1 MTSTATDDSG
11 TEYGGLHDARAAE
24 RIGPYVRGVWSRREY
39 SWYVA
44 ASELRSRQ
52 ITSLLG
58 NLWHLINPLLQV
70 GVFFVIFGLVLEV
83 NRGVENFVGY
93 LAVGI
98 FTYSFTQKSVTMG
111 GRSLVKY
118 RGLIQMVSFPR
129 AILPITTTIT
139 EMLAILPAY
148 LVMLIVAIATGEP
161 PALSWVLLIPVFVV
175 HTIMNSGLALVA
187 ARAIS
192 RVPDIQQV
200 LPFVFRLGFYGSGVL
215 FNVNAYVEGNNRLLF
230 ELNPMYCLI
239 EVNRG
244 IVLTDHDV
252 DWSLFGNALIWMV
265 AAVAFGVVYF
275 RRGEDSYGGF

>member
-1 MTSTATDDSG
+1 MSATAADHGATDD
-11 TEYGGLHDARAAE
+11 LHDARAAE
-24 RIGPYVRGVWSRREY
+24 RIGPYLRGVWGRREY

-58 NLWHLINPLLQV
+58 NLWHLINPMLQV
-70 GVFFVIFGLVLEV
+70 GVFFVIFGLVLAV

-98 FTYSFTQKSVTMG
+98 FTYMFTQKSVTMG

-148 LVMLIVAIATGEP
+148 LVMLIVAMATGER
-161 PALSWVLLIPVFVV
+161 PAFAWALLIPVFAV
-175 HTIMNSGLALVA
+175 HTIMNAGLALVA
-187 ARAIS
+187 ARAVHRI
-192 RVPDIQQV
+192 PDIQQV
-200 LPFVFRLGFYGSGVL
+200 LPFVFRLGFYASGVL
-215 FNVNAYVEGNNRLLF
+215 FNVNAYVDGNNRLLF

-239 EVNRG
+239 ETNRG
-244 IVLTDHDV
+244 IVLAGHDV
-252 DWSLFGNALIWMV
+252 DWSLFGNAMIWTV
-265 AAVAFGVVYF
+265 AALVLGVIFF